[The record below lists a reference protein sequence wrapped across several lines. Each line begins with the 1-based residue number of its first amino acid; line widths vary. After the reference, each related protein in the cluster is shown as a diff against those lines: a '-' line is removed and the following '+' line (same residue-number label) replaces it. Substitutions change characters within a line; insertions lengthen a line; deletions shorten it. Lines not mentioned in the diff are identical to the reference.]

1 MNVNDIKILK
11 SDLMRAERLTNLI
24 SLGSFDTLII
34 GMYYS
39 EENDFQRLEMQ
50 SQKNIKGKNSFVFLN
65 RWSLK

>member
-34 GMYYS
+34 CLYCS
-39 EENDFQRLEMQ
+39 EENDFQLLEMQ
-50 SQKNIKGKNSFVFLN
+50 SQMNIKGKNGFVF
-65 RWSLK
+65 

>member
-50 SQKNIKGKNSFVFLN
+50 SQMS
-65 RWSLK
+65 